1 MPCKLSARSQIS
13 SPAAVFLLTVVDPR
27 ARRSS
32 PRAHG
37 HLPGAASV
45 DSSVRNTLPHLSI
58 RHAADSLRR
67 LGRPLKPFPRRRL
80 PLPGPV
86 SLILYSIALLS
97 ARLYGLILLCLLRK
111 TTRKGV
117 CLFVFFLFIVHS
129 FISYLPFQKPSST
142 GGAAAP
148 HWSHCSQRTRCSR
161 DLSQLWGPLILSSR
175 TCSVSTS

>member
-1 MPCKLSARSQIS
+1 MSTEAWRDAVFQAERPTAPRGPGTKAQHLAVPCKLGARSQIS

-27 ARRSS
+27 ARRST

-37 HLPGAASV
+37 HLLGAASV

-111 TTRKGV
+111 TT
-117 CLFVFFLFIVHS
+117 
-129 FISYLPFQKPSST
+129 
-142 GGAAAP
+142 
-148 HWSHCSQRTRCSR
+148 
-161 DLSQLWGPLILSSR
+161 
-175 TCSVSTS
+175 